1 MSGLKM
7 CRIKILGEKPDFV
20 KAFYILLNQ
29 PYALICQPGEEYVAE
44 KRALGELTVAG
55 IKFEVLK

>member
-1 MSGLKM
+1 MSNLNM
-7 CRIKILGEKPDFV
+7 CRIKILGERPDFV

-29 PYALICQPGEEYVAE
+29 PYALICMPEEEYVAE

-55 IKFEVLK
+55 IKFEVIE